1 MIEISCKLSR
11 LRIRRR
17 PFVLAAFVLLVGL
30 SACSSMHK
38 SEDFER
44 HRNSQIVLPHDR
56 NDVFYFDVSFSPTM
70 PDDDS
75 SAEARR
81 MAWLD
86 AWVAVRKL
94 CPSGYVIRDRR
105 EFGFLEDN
113 PARRD
118 VRYEVSCN

>member
-1 MIEISCKLSR
+1 MIKLRSSLLP
-11 LRIRRR
+11 LRIRRYALILIA
-17 PFVLAAFVLLVGL
+17 PFFLACL

-70 PDDDS
+70 PNDNPD
-75 SAEARR
+75 AEARR
-81 MAWLD
+81 MAWLE
-86 AWVAVRKL
+86 AWMEVRKL
-94 CPSGYVIRDRR
+94 CPNGYEIRDRR
-105 EFGFLEDN
+105 PFGFLEDN

-118 VRYEVSCN
+118 IRYEVACN